1 MVRNKATTY
10 AILAVVE
17 IARRDRGGAGG
28 VRAKE
33 IADIFKLP
41 AAYAAKVMTQLSRH
55 GVLLS
60 GRGPR
65 GGFRLARGPEA
76 INFLEIVEAVE
87 GLGGEEAVAEVS
99 SEMRQVESQI
109 ARLFDRALA
118 ELRRCLKQVTL
129 AEFLRELPAS
139 RPANPADLHA
149 VGVGGVVANTH

>member
-17 IARRDRGGAGG
+17 IARRDRGGVAG

-65 GGFRLARGPEA
+65 GGFRLARPPES
-76 INFLEIVEAVE
+76 INFLEIIEAVD
-87 GLGGEEAVAEVS
+87 GLGTEEPVAEVS
-99 SEMRQVESQI
+99 PEMRQVESQI
-109 ARLFDRALA
+109 TRLFDRALQ
-118 ELRRCLKQVTL
+118 ELRRCLKQVSL
-129 AEFLRELPAS
+129 AEFLRELPPS
-139 RPANPADLHA
+139 RPTNPAELHPIA
-149 VGVGGVVANTH
+149 VGSAVANTH